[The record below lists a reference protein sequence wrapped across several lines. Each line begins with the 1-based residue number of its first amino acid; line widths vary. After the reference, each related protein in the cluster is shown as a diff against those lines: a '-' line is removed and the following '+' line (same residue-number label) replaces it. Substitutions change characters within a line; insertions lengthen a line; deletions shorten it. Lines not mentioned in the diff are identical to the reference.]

1 MGHETLPRGE
11 CPVFAEVWLK
21 ILSVTTLYPN
31 AEQPTFGVFVENR
44 LRQVAAVAGVEVKVV
59 APVPW
64 FPSRSRW
71 FGRYGAH
78 GRVPLAE
85 TRHGIDITHPRFVQI
100 PKIGTNL
107 SPFLLYLCLLRH
119 IRRLILPDYDFDVID
134 AHFYYPDGVAAALLA
149 RTLGKPVV
157 VTARGTD
164 LNLSPKRHPL
174 VRRMI
179 ARAAK
184 QVDASITVCA
194 ALKDVLVDLGTDPDQ
209 VHVLRNGVD
218 LEMFKPAD
226 RAAVRRIWRIRRQT
240 LLSVG
245 HLIERKGHD
254 LVVQALADLPDMDLI
269 IAGDGPER
277 DRLERL
283 AASLNVADRVRILG
297 VVDHHRLAELY
308 SAVDLLVLASSRE
321 GWPNV
326 LLEALACGTP
336 VVATRIW
343 GTAEIVTM
351 PEAGRLIDQRSPGA
365 IAKAVRDV
373 LGHAP
378 DHARTRAFAECFSWE
393 ATTEGQLRLFS
404 SLVRGRSGLVADPV
418 SHPGG

>member
-1 MGHETLPRGE
+1 M
-11 CPVFAEVWLK
+11 K

-71 FGRYGAH
+71 FGRYGAQ

-119 IRRLILPDYDFDVID
+119 IRRSVLPAYDFDLID

-149 RTLGKPVV
+149 RTLAKPVV

-164 LNLSPKRHPL
+164 LNLYPERYPL

-179 ARAAK
+179 AKAAG
-184 QVDASITVCA
+184 QVDASITVCT
-194 ALKDVLVDLGTDPDQ
+194 ALKDALVDLGTDPDR

-218 LEMFKPAD
+218 LEMFRPAD
-226 RAAVRRIWRIRRQT
+226 RAAVRLAWQIRRQT

-254 LVVQALADLPDMDLI
+254 LIIRALADLPDVDLI

-277 DRLERL
+277 DHLQRL
-283 AASLNVADRVRILG
+283 AVSLNVADRVRFLG
-297 VVDHHRLAELY
+297 VIDHHRLADLY

-343 GTAEIVTM
+343 GTSEIVTT
-351 PEAGRLIDQRSPGA
+351 PEAGRLIDQRTPEA
-365 IAKAVRDV
+365 IAKAVREV
-373 LGHAP
+373 LGRSP
-378 DHARTRAFAECFSWE
+378 DHARTRAFAEGFSWD

-404 SLVRGRSGLVADPV
+404 SLVRALPGMAVGDSGR
-418 SHPGG
+418 PGQ